1 MNSRFVGKKLHV
13 ELRRVLALCVVVVA
27 SIAREA
33 LAIEVL
39 SAPAALEK
47 WIVDAQSSPNVKASY
62 ITEGWPSIQA
72 TGEPRLARRTCDII
86 LSWPHGYKFVEEQ
99 FSATVPQ
106 GGVPETLDL
115 PSDIAWTLSQ
125 RFALIFRPDASVFSG
140 TPPNLQESTSP
151 RALAESAN
159 LFCHWL
165 PQLAAGVVRD
175 ALKDTST
182 VTDTND
188 EIVVRVPRYGLRFV
202 FKRQGKTDLQLAEI
216 QRLAADRVIERFE
229 YSDFR
234 PVSGF
239 AVPVAF
245 VRNNWWCRES
255 IDIRTRRSEV
265 DPEPTFQSRTRLTSI
280 AAIPAPGAD
289 AFDPASDPRLRTT
302 PVTATGTAQPSSLSA
317 SNPASPSQ
325 SAQRPASRPASA
337 TRIDPV
343 AAILAAIGVFSIVT
357 ALLWKFIRRSA

>member
-1 MNSRFVGKKLHV
+1 MKSELVGKELHV
-13 ELRRVLALCVVVVA
+13 ESRRVLALCVAVVA
-27 SIAREA
+27 LIASEA
-33 LAIEVL
+33 LAIGVL
-39 SAPAALEK
+39 SAPEALEK
-47 WIVDAQSSPNVKASY
+47 WIFDAHSSPNVKASY
-62 ITEGWPSIQA
+62 VTEGWPTIQA
-72 TGEPRLARRTCDII
+72 TEEPRLARRTCDII

-106 GGVPETLDL
+106 GGVPQTLDL
-115 PSDIAWTLSQ
+115 PSDVAWTLSQ

-140 TPPNLQESTSP
+140 TPPNLQESASP

-175 ALKDTST
+175 ALNDRST

-188 EIVVRVPRYGLRFV
+188 EILVRIPRYGLRFV
-202 FKRQGKTDLQLAEI
+202 FKRHGKTDLQLAEI

-229 YSDFR
+229 YSDYR

-245 VRNNWWCRES
+245 MRKNWWCRES

-265 DPEPTFQSRTRLTSI
+265 DPEPTFQSLTRLTSI
-280 AAIPAPGAD
+280 TAIPAPGAD
-289 AFDPASDPRLRTT
+289 AFDPASDPRLRST
-302 PVTATGTAQPSSLSA
+302 PVTATATAQPSNPSA

-325 SAQRPASRPASA
+325 SPKQPPSRPAPSP
-337 TRIDPV
+337 RIDPV
-343 AAILAAIGVFSIVT
+343 AAVLAAIGIISIAT
-357 ALLWKFIRRSA
+357 ALLWKIVRRSA